1 MKRIIK
7 SSSNVKYAEWV
18 CVDDDQVALV
28 YVELDAGDIDADN
41 LGDTGVLVSF
51 DGDDYI
57 CYEMN
62 GSEWVT
68 DYDEIGMYKDLFKA
82 LKHAESVMKDKG
94 YVVLFE
100 SRQKALIN
108 AGFIYEPVVCSKSIK
123 SSTNRDS
130 RIDQLKSLIGTDVYV
145 KLGKDYQMPGVDR
158 WYKIYDVDEDADEI
172 RYRGFIW
179 LGPDGWLPDETGSII
194 DLKSFLDS
202 TDDPMVTMDK
212 KDIEKTKYEGT
223 VHASSDIDIARDYK
237 ALDNAIQEEARVLK
251 GYMDGGATLTQ
262 AIRYEKGYY
271 NDLVLRASEVI
282 KDKYP
287 EGIHDF

>member
-18 CVDDDQVALV
+18 CVDDGQVALV
-28 YVELDAGDIDADN
+28 YVELDASDIDADN
-41 LGDTGVLVSF
+41 LGDTGVLVVF

-62 GSEWVT
+62 GSEWMT
-68 DYDEIGMYKDLFKA
+68 DYDEIGVYKDLFKA
-82 LKHAESVMKDKG
+82 LKYAEAVMKDKG

-108 AGFIYEPVVCSKSIK
+108 AGFIYEPVVGSKQIK
-123 SSTNRDS
+123 ASTVRDS
-130 RIDQLKSLIGTDVYV
+130 RIDQLKSLVGTDVYV
-145 KLGKDYQMPGVDR
+145 KLGKDYQTRDDNR
-158 WYKIYDVDEDADEI
+158 WFKIYDVDENSDEI
-172 RYRGFIW
+172 RYRGFLW
-179 LGPDGWLPDETGSII
+179 LGPDGWMPDDTGSII
-194 DLKSFLDS
+194 DIRSFLDS
-202 TDDPMVTMDK
+202 IDDPMVTMSK
-212 KDIEKTKYEGT
+212 KDIEKTKYEGM
-223 VHASSDIDIARDYK
+223 VQASSDIDISRDYK

-271 NDLVLRASEVI
+271 NDLVLKASEVI